1 MNRRVAPIPLS
12 LVLLAAIEPAAGA
25 GLDPGPPARVV
36 AADGPDRAARQPQV
50 AVDEAGRVFV
60 AFGVGDTIRC
70 AASAD
75 GGRTFEARTVG
86 SAGVLALGMRRGP
99 RIAAAGKTVVV
110 TAVCGTEG
118 KGRDGDLLAWRSAD
132 AGRTWAGPARVNSIA
147 GSAREGLHGMAGG
160 PGGAVFCTWL
170 DLRDKGSQIYGARS
184 RDGGA
189 TWEPDHLIY
198 RAPGGKVCE
207 CCHPSAALAPDGT
220 VCVMWRNQLE
230 GARDLYLARS
240 ADGGR
245 SFGPAEKLGRGT
257 WLLNACPMDGGA
269 VAVGPDGAVESAWTR
284 AGAVY
289 LARPG
294 AAEHRLGPGV
304 QGWIAAGPGRRPWPR
319 MPPTPRSPPGRA
331 GAGPSSRSGRRRS
344 PTGGSTR
351 PRSPPPARR
360 RPRGMAPMRRA
371 SRPAAALALAR
382 ALARKVRRPAIAITA
397 VAALP

>member
-189 TWEPDHLIY
+189 TWEPDRLIY

-304 QGWIAAGPGRRPWPR
+304 QGWIAAGPGGPFVVWLAGR
-319 MPPTPRSPPGRA
+319 PGRLLA
-331 GAGPSSRSGRRRS
+331 QLPG
-344 PTGGSTR
+344 R
-351 PRSPPPARR
+351 PRPATL
-360 RPRGMAPMRRA
+360 AED
-371 SRPAAALALAR
+371 AAD
-382 ALARKVRRPAIAITA
+382 PA
-397 VAALP
+397 VAAGPGGRGPVVAVWEAKESDGGIYAATLAPAGEAPAPRHGTDASR